1 MTKLLGTFAFLFLVA
16 NSMAQTKPTSISKR
30 KENISKYTDSIN
42 KYTDSIRSLPPLEV
56 KAIRVSEQAPFA
68 KTNISKAQ
76 IALNNVGQDLPFLLE
91 NTPSVV
97 VHADAGIGVGYTGI
111 RIRGT
116 DATRINFTLNGIPY
130 NDPESM
136 GTFFVNI
143 PDFSSSV
150 NSIQIQRGVGTSTNG
165 AGAFGASVNLM
176 TNDYHPT
183 SYLSLQN
190 TVGSFNSFKN
200 NIVFGSGL
208 LNNKF
213 TIDGRLSSIMSDGFI
228 DRANADLKSFYLS
241 TTYWGNQSSLRLN
254 VFTGKE
260 RTYQAWYGVPQEL
273 LATNR
278 TFNPA
283 GTEKADAPYNNQTD
297 NYSQTH
303 YQLFYNK
310 NINSQWK
317 WNTAFYLTTGKGY
330 YEEYK
335 AGVNFSDYFIDIARK
350 MNVPSDLVRRRWLDN
365 SFYGQIAALS
375 YVDSLNDLT
384 IGGGWSIYDGLHYG
398 SLPYLDIRL
407 APADYRYYDNDA
419 VKKEMNTYVKWERK
433 LTKTFRSFIDLQY
446 RNVNHQM
453 NGFTKNTNLS
463 IERKFNFFN
472 PKMGLTYQAKN
483 IFYYTSVAV
492 ANKEPNR
499 DDFETSSTEQPKK
512 EQLIDWETGFEFKKP
527 KYAINANIYYM
538 DYKDQLVLTGKINDV
553 GAYTRTN
560 VPNSYRAGIEL
571 QVKYALNKKYS
582 TSYSITLSQ
591 NKIKEFTEY
600 VDDYDQFTQV
610 AIQHKNTNIAL
621 SPSLTTNRTFN
632 WKPNDKFSF
641 FWTTKYT
648 SKQFLDNTENK
659 NRILDAYF
667 INDINAHWTILNK
680 PKFTMLLQLYFNN
693 ILNVQ
698 YTPNGYTYSYISNG
712 SVTTSNNYY
721 PMAGRN
727 YWISLK
733 IDLK

>member
-1 MTKLLGTFAFLFLVA
+1 MTKLLSILASFLFFIPM
-16 NSMAQTKPTSISKR
+16 MAQEPAKSIVK
-30 KENISKYTDSIN
+30 KDSSN
-42 KYTDSIRSLPPLEV
+42 KYTDSIRSLPPLE
-56 KAIRVSEQAPFA
+56 IRSIRLSEQAPFA

-130 NDPESM
+130 NDAESM

-143 PDFSSSV
+143 PDFGSSV

-176 TNDYHPT
+176 TNEYNPT

-190 TVGSFNSFKN
+190 TAGSFNSFKN
-200 NIVFGSGL
+200 NLVFGSGL
-208 LNNKF
+208 IDNKF
-213 TIDGRLSSIMSDGFI
+213 TIDGRVSSIRSDGFI
-228 DRANADLKSFYLS
+228 DRANSDLKSFFLS
-241 TTYWGNQSSLRLN
+241 TTYWGEKSSLRLN
-254 VFTGKE
+254 VFSGKE
-260 RTYQAWYGVPQEL
+260 KTYQAWYGVPEEL
-273 LATNR
+273 LKTNR
-278 TFNPA
+278 TYNPA
-283 GTEKADAPYNNQTD
+283 GTEKAGEPYDNQTD
-297 NYSQTH
+297 NYTQTH

-335 AGVNFSDYFIDIARK
+335 AGVDFLEYNIDVTGK
-350 MNVPSDLVRRRWLDN
+350 TNVPADLVRRRWLDN
-365 SFYGQIAALS
+365 NFYGQIAALS

-384 IGGGWSIYDGLHYG
+384 IGGGWSVYNGLHFG
-398 SLPYLDIRL
+398 TLPYLDLRF

-419 VKKEMNTYVKWERK
+419 IKREMNSYVKWERK
-433 LTKTFRSFIDLQY
+433 LTKRFKSFIDLQY
-446 RNVNHQM
+446 RFVNHQM
-453 NGFTKNTNLS
+453 NGFTKNTDLE

-472 PKMGLTYQAKN
+472 PKMGLTYQSKN
-483 IFYYTSVAV
+483 IFYYTSIAV

-499 DDFETSSTEQPKK
+499 DDFEASATEQPRR
-512 EQLIDWETGFEFKKP
+512 ERLVDLETGLEFKRS
-527 KYAINANIYYM
+527 KYAINANVYYM
-538 DYKDQLVLTGKINDV
+538 NYKDQLVLTGKINDV

-560 VPNSYRAGIEL
+560 VPKSYRAGLEL
-571 QVKYALNKKYS
+571 QFKYAFNKYFIS
-582 TSYSITLSQ
+582 SYSITYSQ
-591 NKIKEFTEY
+591 NKIEAFTEY
-600 VDDYDQFTQV
+600 IDDYDQFTQV
-610 AIQHKNTNIAL
+610 PIQHKNTNIAL
-621 SPSLTTNRTFN
+621 SPSLITNRTFN
-632 WKPNDKFSF
+632 WKPNDKLSV

-648 SKQFLDNTENK
+648 SEQFLDNTQNK
-659 NRILDAYF
+659 DRKLDAFF
-667 INDINAHWTILNK
+667 INDLNAQWTIMNK
-680 PKFTMLLQLYFNN
+680 TKFTMLLQVYANN
-693 ILNVQ
+693 VLDVQ
-698 YTPNGYTYSYISNG
+698 YAPNGYTFSYIYDRTL
-712 SVTTSNNYY
+712 TTSNNFY

-733 IDLK
+733 MDIK

>member
-1 MTKLLGTFAFLFLVA
+1 
-16 NSMAQTKPTSISKR
+16 MAQQTAKSIVKR
-30 KENISKYTDSIN
+30 DSSN
-42 KYTDSIRSLPPLEV
+42 KYTDSIRSLPPLE
-56 KAIRVSEQAPFA
+56 IRSIRLSEQAPFA

-130 NDPESM
+130 NDAESM

-143 PDFSSSV
+143 PDFGSSV

-176 TNDYHPT
+176 TNEYNPT

-190 TVGSFNSFKN
+190 TTGSFNSFKN
-200 NIVFGSGL
+200 NLVFGSGL
-208 LNNKF
+208 IDNKF
-213 TIDGRLSSIMSDGFI
+213 TIDGRVSSIRSDGFI
-228 DRANADLKSFYLS
+228 DRANSDLKSFFLS
-241 TTYWGNQSSLRLN
+241 TTYWGEKSSLRLN
-254 VFTGKE
+254 VFSGKE
-260 RTYQAWYGVPQEL
+260 KTYQAWYGVPEEFL
-273 LATNR
+273 KTNR
-278 TFNPA
+278 TYNPA
-283 GTEKADAPYNNQTD
+283 GTEKAGEPYDNQTD
-297 NYSQTH
+297 NYTQTH

-335 AGVNFSDYFIDIARK
+335 AGVDFLEYNIDVTGKTNIPA
-350 MNVPSDLVRRRWLDN
+350 DLVRRRWLDN
-365 SFYGQIAALS
+365 NFYGQIAALS

-384 IGGGWSIYDGLHYG
+384 IGGGWSVYNGLHFG
-398 SLPYLDIRL
+398 TLPYLDLRF

-419 VKKEMNTYVKWERK
+419 IKREMNSYVKWERK
-433 LTKTFRSFIDLQY
+433 LTQRFKSFIDLQY
-446 RNVNHQM
+446 RFVNHEM
-453 NGFTKNTNLS
+453 NGFTKNTDLE

-472 PKMGLTYQAKN
+472 PKMGLTYQSKN
-483 IFYYTSVAV
+483 IFYYTSIAV

-499 DDFETSSTEQPKK
+499 DDFEASATDQPRS
-512 EQLIDWETGFEFKKP
+512 EQLVDLETGFEFKRP
-527 KYAINANIYYM
+527 KYAINANVYYM
-538 DYKDQLVLTGKINDV
+538 NYKDQLVLTGKINDV

-560 VPNSYRAGIEL
+560 VPKSYRTGLEL
-571 QVKYALNKKYS
+571 QFKYS
-582 TSYSITLSQ
+582 FNKYFNSSYSITYSQ
-591 NKIKEFTEY
+591 NKIEAFTEY
-600 VDDYDQFTQV
+600 IDDYDQFKQV

-621 SPSLTTNRTFN
+621 SPSLITNRTFN
-632 WKPNDKFSF
+632 WKPNDKLSV

-648 SKQFLDNTENK
+648 SEQFLDNTQNK
-659 NRILDAYF
+659 DRKLDAFF
-667 INDINAHWTILNK
+667 INDLNAQWTVMNK
-680 PKFTMLLQLYFNN
+680 RKFTMLLQVYANN
-693 ILNVQ
+693 VLDVQ
-698 YTPNGYTYSYISNG
+698 YAPNGYTFSYIYDRTL
-712 SVTTSNNYY
+712 TTSNNFY

-733 IDLK
+733 IDIK

>member
-1 MTKLLGTFAFLFLVA
+1 MTKLLGTLVSILFFIP
-16 NSMAQTKPTSISKR
+16 SMAQKQKQIVAK
-30 KENISKYTDSIN
+30 KDSIN
-42 KYTDSIRSLPPLEV
+42 KFTDSIRSLPPLEI
-56 KAIRVSEQAPFA
+56 KAIRLSEQAPFA

-76 IALNNVGQDLPFLLE
+76 IALNNVGQDLPFFLE

-130 NDPESM
+130 NDAESM

-143 PDFSSSV
+143 PDFSSSA

-176 TNDYHPT
+176 TNEYNP
-183 SYLSLQN
+183 SAYLSLQN
-190 TVGSFNSFKN
+190 TAGSFNSFKN

-208 LNNKF
+208 INNKF
-213 TIDGRLSSIMSDGFI
+213 TIDGRVSSIRSDGFI
-228 DRANADLKSFYLS
+228 DRANSDLKSFFLS
-241 TTYWGNQSSLRLN
+241 GTYWGDNSSLRLN
-254 VFTGKE
+254 VFSGKE

-283 GTEKADAPYNNQTD
+283 GTEKADAPYENQTD
-297 NYSQTH
+297 NYTQTH

-310 NINSQWK
+310 QVNNNWK
-317 WNTAFYLTTGKGY
+317 WNTAFFLTTGKGY

-335 AGVNFSDYFIDIARK
+335 AGVDFSDYNIDIK
-350 MNVPSDLVRRRWLDN
+350 GKINVPADLVRRRWLDN
-365 SFYGQIAALS
+365 NFYGQIAALS
-375 YVDSLNDLT
+375 YIDSLNDLT
-384 IGGGWSIYDGLHYG
+384 VGGGWSVYDGLHFG
-398 SLPYLDIRL
+398 TLPYLSQTL
-407 APADYRYYDNDA
+407 APANFRYYDNDA
-419 VKKEMNTYVKWERK
+419 LKKEMNSYVKWERK
-433 LTKTFRSFIDLQY
+433 LTKQFRSFIDLQY
-446 RNVNHQM
+446 RYVTHQM
-453 NGFTKNTNLS
+453 NGFTKNTDLE
-463 IERKFNFFN
+463 IERTFNFFN

-499 DDFETSSTEQPKK
+499 DDFEASATEQPRR
-512 EQLIDWETGFEFKKP
+512 EQLIDWEAGFEFKKP
-527 KYAINANIYYM
+527 KYAINANVYYM

-553 GAYTRTN
+553 GAYTRIN
-560 VPNSYRAGIEL
+560 VPKSYRTGLEL
-571 QVKYALNKKYS
+571 QVKYAFNKKYN
-582 TSYSITLSQ
+582 TSYSITFSQ
-591 NKIKEFTEY
+591 NKIEEFTEY
-600 VDDYDQFTQV
+600 IDDYDQYTQV
-610 AIQHKNTNIAL
+610 AIPHKNTNIAL

-632 WKPNDKFSF
+632 WKPNDKLSF
-641 FWTTKYT
+641 FWTSKYT
-648 SKQFLDNTENK
+648 SKQFLDNTQNK
-659 NRILDAYF
+659 DRILDAFF

-680 PKFTMLLQLYFNN
+680 TKFTMLLQLYANN
-693 ILNVQ
+693 VLDVQ
-698 YTPNGYTYSYISNG
+698 YAPNGYTFSYIYDRTL
-712 SVTTSNNYY
+712 TTSNNFY

>member
-1 MTKLLGTFAFLFLVA
+1 
-16 NSMAQTKPTSISKR
+16 MAQKQKQIVAK
-30 KENISKYTDSIN
+30 KDSIN
-42 KYTDSIRSLPPLEV
+42 KFTDSIRSLPPLEI
-56 KAIRVSEQAPFA
+56 KAIRLSEQAPFA

-76 IALNNVGQDLPFLLE
+76 IALNNVGQDLPFFLE

-130 NDPESM
+130 NDAESM

-143 PDFSSSV
+143 PDFSSSA

-176 TNDYHPT
+176 TNEYNP
-183 SYLSLQN
+183 SAYLSLQN
-190 TVGSFNSFKN
+190 TAGSFNSFKN

-208 LNNKF
+208 INNKF
-213 TIDGRLSSIMSDGFI
+213 TIDGRVSSIRSDGFI
-228 DRANADLKSFYLS
+228 DRANSDLKSFFLS
-241 TTYWGNQSSLRLN
+241 GTYWGDNSSLRLN
-254 VFTGKE
+254 VFSGKE

-283 GTEKADAPYNNQTD
+283 GTEKADAPYENQTD
-297 NYSQTH
+297 NYTQTH

-310 NINSQWK
+310 QVNNNWK
-317 WNTAFYLTTGKGY
+317 WNTAFFLTTGKGY

-335 AGVNFSDYFIDIARK
+335 AGVDFSDYNIDIK
-350 MNVPSDLVRRRWLDN
+350 GKINVPADLVRRRWLDN
-365 SFYGQIAALS
+365 NFYGQIAALS
-375 YVDSLNDLT
+375 YIDSLNDLT
-384 IGGGWSIYDGLHYG
+384 VGGGWSVYDGLHFG
-398 SLPYLDIRL
+398 TLPYLSQTL
-407 APADYRYYDNDA
+407 APANFRYYDNDA
-419 VKKEMNTYVKWERK
+419 LKKEMNSYVKWERK
-433 LTKTFRSFIDLQY
+433 LTKQFRSFIDLQY
-446 RNVNHQM
+446 RYVSHQM
-453 NGFTKNTNLS
+453 NGFTKNTDLE
-463 IERKFNFFN
+463 IERTFNFFN

-499 DDFETSSTEQPKK
+499 DDFEASATEQPRR
-512 EQLIDWETGFEFKKP
+512 EQLIDWEAGFEFKKP
-527 KYAINANIYYM
+527 KYAINANVYYM

-553 GAYTRTN
+553 GAYTRIN
-560 VPNSYRAGIEL
+560 VPKSYRTGLEL
-571 QVKYALNKKYS
+571 QVKYAFNKKYN
-582 TSYSITLSQ
+582 TSYSITFSQ
-591 NKIKEFTEY
+591 NKIEEFTEY
-600 VDDYDQFTQV
+600 IDDYDQYTQV
-610 AIQHKNTNIAL
+610 AIPHKNTNIAL

-632 WKPNDKFSF
+632 WKPNDKLSF
-641 FWTTKYT
+641 FWTSKYT
-648 SKQFLDNTENK
+648 SKQFLDNTQNK
-659 NRILDAYF
+659 DRILDAFF

-680 PKFTMLLQLYFNN
+680 TKFTMLLQLYANN
-693 ILNVQ
+693 VLDVQ
-698 YTPNGYTYSYISNG
+698 YAPNGYTFSYIYDRTL
-712 SVTTSNNYY
+712 TTSNNFY

>member
-1 MTKLLGTFAFLFLVA
+1 MNRLLGTLISILFFFPL
-16 NSMAQTKPTSISKR
+16 MAQQTAKSIVKR
-30 KENISKYTDSIN
+30 DSSN
-42 KYTDSIRSLPPLEV
+42 KYTDSIRSLPPLE
-56 KAIRVSEQAPFA
+56 IRSIRLSEQAPFA

-130 NDPESM
+130 NDAESM

-143 PDFSSSV
+143 PDFGSSV

-176 TNDYHPT
+176 TNEYNPNA
-183 SYLSLQN
+183 YLSLQN
-190 TVGSFNSFKN
+190 TAGSFNSFKN
-200 NIVFGSGL
+200 NLVFGSGL
-208 LNNKF
+208 INNKF
-213 TIDGRLSSIMSDGFI
+213 TIDGRVSSIRSDGFI
-228 DRANADLKSFYLS
+228 DRANSDLKSFFLS
-241 TTYWGNQSSLRLN
+241 TTYWGEKSSLRLN
-254 VFTGKE
+254 VFSGKE
-260 RTYQAWYGVPQEL
+260 KTYQAWYGVPEEL
-273 LATNR
+273 LKTNR
-278 TFNPA
+278 TYNPA
-283 GTEKADAPYNNQTD
+283 GTEKAGEPYDNQTD
-297 NYSQTH
+297 NYTQTH

-335 AGVNFSDYFIDIARK
+335 AGVDFLEYNIDVTGK
-350 MNVPSDLVRRRWLDN
+350 TNVPADLVRRRWLDN
-365 SFYGQIAALS
+365 NFYGQIAALS

-384 IGGGWSIYDGLHYG
+384 IGGGWSVYNGLHFG
-398 SLPYLDIRL
+398 TLPYLDLRF

-419 VKKEMNTYVKWERK
+419 IKREMNSYVKWERK
-433 LTKTFRSFIDLQY
+433 LTKRFKSFIDLQY
-446 RNVNHQM
+446 RFVNHEM
-453 NGFTKNTNLS
+453 NGFTKNTDLE

-472 PKMGLTYQAKN
+472 PKMGLTYQSKK
-483 IFYYTSVAV
+483 IFYYTSIAV

-499 DDFETSSTEQPKK
+499 DDFEASATEQPRS
-512 EQLIDWETGFEFKKP
+512 EQLVDLETGFEFKRP
-527 KYAINANIYYM
+527 KYAINANVYYM
-538 DYKDQLVLTGKINDV
+538 NYKDQLVLTGKINDV

-560 VPNSYRAGIEL
+560 VPKSYRAGLEL
-571 QVKYALNKKYS
+571 QFKYS
-582 TSYSITLSQ
+582 FNKYFNSSYSITYSQ
-591 NKIKEFTEY
+591 NKIEAFTEY
-600 VDDYDQFTQV
+600 IDDYDQFKQV

-621 SPSLTTNRTFN
+621 SPSLITNRTFN
-632 WKPNDKFSF
+632 WKPNDKLSV

-648 SKQFLDNTENK
+648 SEQFLDNTQNK
-659 NRILDAYF
+659 DRKLDAFF
-667 INDINAHWTILNK
+667 INDLNAQWTVMNK
-680 PKFTMLLQLYFNN
+680 RKFTMLLQVYANN
-693 ILNVQ
+693 VLDVQ
-698 YTPNGYTYSYISNG
+698 YAPNGYTFSYIYDRTL
-712 SVTTSNNYY
+712 TTSNNFY

-733 IDLK
+733 IDIK

>member
-1 MTKLLGTFAFLFLVA
+1 MASFLLITPL
-16 NSMAQTKPTSISKR
+16 MAQQTKQVVVK
-30 KENISKYTDSIN
+30 KDSN
-42 KYTDSIRSLPPLEV
+42 TKYTDSIRSLPPLEI

-143 PDFSSSV
+143 PDFGSSV

-176 TNDYHPT
+176 TNEYNPA

-190 TVGSFNSFKN
+190 TAGSFNSFKN
-200 NIVFGSGL
+200 NLVFGSGL
-208 LNNKF
+208 IQNKF
-213 TIDGRLSSIMSDGFI
+213 TIDGRISSITSDGFI
-228 DRANADLKSFYLS
+228 DRANSNLKSFFLS
-241 TTYWGNQSSLRLN
+241 GTYWGDNASLRLN
-254 VFTGKE
+254 VFSGKE
-260 RTYQAWYGVPQEL
+260 KTYQAWYGVPQEL

-278 TFNPA
+278 TYNPA
-283 GTEKADAPYNNQTD
+283 GTEKAGAPYDNQTD
-297 NYSQTH
+297 NYTQTH

-310 NINSQWK
+310 NMKGNWK
-317 WNTAFYLTTGKGY
+317 WNTAFYLTKGKGY

-335 AGVNFSDYFIDIARK
+335 AGIDFSDYNIDITGK
-350 MNVPSDLVRRRWLDN
+350 MNIPADLVRRRWLDN
-365 SFYGQIAALS
+365 EFYGQIAALS

-384 IGGGWSIYDGLHYG
+384 IGGGWSVYDGLHFG
-398 SLPYLDIRL
+398 TLPYLNKMF
-407 APADYRYYDNDA
+407 APDNYRYYDNDA
-419 VKKEMNTYVKWERK
+419 LKKEMNTYVKWERRLSK
-433 LTKTFRSFIDLQY
+433 KVKSFIDLQY
-446 RNVNHQM
+446 RNVQHQM
-453 NGFTKNTNLS
+453 NGFTKNTDLV
-463 IERKFNFFN
+463 IERKFDFFN
-472 PKMGLTYQAKN
+472 PKMGLTYQAKK

-499 DDFETSSTEQPKK
+499 DDFEASAIEQPRR

-527 KYAINANIYYM
+527 KYAINANVYYM

-560 VPNSYRAGIEL
+560 VPKSYRAGIEL
-571 QVKYALNKKYS
+571 QFKYALNKKIS
-582 TSYSITLSQ
+582 SSYNITLSQ

-600 VDDYDQFTQV
+600 IDDYDSYTQLTV
-610 AIQHKNTNIAL
+610 QHKNTNIAL
-621 SPSLTTNRTFN
+621 SPSLSYNRTLN
-632 WKPNDKFSF
+632 WKPNDKLSF

-648 SKQFLDNTENK
+648 SKQFLDNTQNK
-659 NRILDAYF
+659 DRILDAYF

-680 PKFTMLLQLYFNN
+680 PKFTMLLQVYANN
-693 ILNVQ
+693 VLDVQ
-698 YTPNGYTYSYISNG
+698 YAPNGYTYSYIYDKSL
-712 SVTTSNNYY
+712 TTSNNFY

>member
-1 MTKLLGTFAFLFLVA
+1 MTKLLGTFALLFFVA
-16 NSMAQTKPTSISKR
+16 VSMAQSKQLSTPKR
-30 KENISKYTDSIN
+30 KDSTKLYTDSV
-42 KYTDSIRSLPPLEV
+42 RSLPPLEV

-176 TNDYHPT
+176 TNDYHPS

-190 TVGSFNSFKN
+190 TAGSFNSFKN
-200 NIVFGSGL
+200 NVVFGSGL

-228 DRANADLKSFYLS
+228 DRANSDLKSFYLS

-273 LATNR
+273 INTNR

-283 GTEKADAPYNNQTD
+283 GTEKADAPYENQTD
-297 NYSQTH
+297 NYRQTH

-317 WNTAFYLTTGKGY
+317 WNTALYLTTGKGY

-335 AGVNFSDYFIDIARK
+335 AGVNFSDYFIDVSRK

-365 SFYGQIAALS
+365 NFYGQIAALS

-384 IGGGWSIYDGLHYG
+384 MGGGWSIYDGLHFG
-398 SLPYLDIRL
+398 TLPYLDTRL

-419 VKKEMNTYVKWERK
+419 LKKEMNTYVKWERR
-433 LTKTFRSFIDLQY
+433 LTKTFKSFIDLQY

-453 NGFTKNTNLS
+453 NGFTKNTNLV

-499 DDFETSSTEQPKK
+499 DDFEASATEQPKK

-527 KYAINANIYYM
+527 NYAINANVYYM
-538 DYKDQLVLTGKINDV
+538 NYKDQLVLTGKINDV

-560 VPNSYRAGIEL
+560 VPKSYRAGIEL
-571 QVKYALNKKYS
+571 QVKYALNKKYN
-582 TSYSITLSQ
+582 TSYNITLSQ

-659 NRILDAYF
+659 TRILDSYF

-680 PKFTMLLQLYFNN
+680 PKFNMLLQLYANN

-698 YTPNGYTYSYISNG
+698 YAPNGYTYSYIYDG

-727 YWISLK
+727 YWVSIK

>member
-1 MTKLLGTFAFLFLVA
+1 MSKLLGLLLSFLFFA
-16 NSMAQTKPTSISKR
+16 PSMAQTSKQLIP
-30 KENISKYTDSIN
+30 KKDSNN
-42 KYTDSIRSLPPLEV
+42 KFTDSIRNLPPLEV
-56 KAIRVSEQAPFA
+56 RAIRVSEQAPFA

-97 VHADAGIGVGYTGI
+97 VHADAGIGIGYTGI

-143 PDFSSSV
+143 PDFGSSV

-176 TNDYHPT
+176 TNDYNPS

-190 TVGSFNSFKN
+190 AAGSFNSIKN
-200 NIVFGSGL
+200 NLVFGSGL
-208 LNNKF
+208 IQNKF
-213 TIDGRLSSIMSDGFI
+213 TIDGRISSITSDGFI
-228 DRANADLKSFYLS
+228 DRANSNLKSFYLS
-241 TTYWGNQSSLRLN
+241 STYWGDQSSLRLN
-254 VFTGKE
+254 VFSGKE
-260 RTYQAWYGVPQEL
+260 KTYQAWYGVPEEL

-278 TFNPA
+278 TYNPA
-283 GTEKADAPYNNQTD
+283 GTEKADAPYDNQTD

-310 NINSQWK
+310 QFKSHWK
-317 WNTAFYLTTGKGY
+317 WNTALYLTTGKGY

-335 AGVNFSDYFIDIARK
+335 AGVDFLEYNIDVTGK
-350 MNVPSDLVRRRWLDN
+350 TNVPADLVRRRWLDN
-365 SFYGQIAALS
+365 QFYGQIAALS
-375 YVDSLNDLT
+375 YIDSLNDLT
-384 IGGGWSIYDGLHYG
+384 MGGGWSVYNGLHFG
-398 SLPYLDIRL
+398 TLPYLDKTL
-407 APADYRYYDNDA
+407 APANYRYYDNDA
-419 VKKEMNTYVKWERK
+419 LKKEMNTYIKWERK
-433 LTKTFRSFIDLQY
+433 LTKKFRSFIDLQY
-446 RNVNHQM
+446 RYVNHQM
-453 NGFTKNTNLS
+453 NGFTKNTDLV

-483 IFYYTSVAV
+483 IFYYTSIAV

-499 DDFETSSTEQPKK
+499 DDFEASAIEQPKK

-527 KYAINANIYYM
+527 KYAIYVNAYYM

-560 VPNSYRAGIEL
+560 VPKSYRAGLEL
-571 QVKYALNKKYS
+571 QVKYALNKKYN
-582 TSYSITLSQ
+582 TSYSITFSQ
-591 NKIKEFTEY
+591 NKIQSFTEY
-600 VDDYDQFTQV
+600 IDDYDVFTQV

-632 WKPNDKFSF
+632 WKPNDKLSF
-641 FWTTKYT
+641 FWITKYT
-648 SKQFLDNTENK
+648 SRQFIDNTQNK
-659 NRILDAYF
+659 SRQLDAYF
-667 INDINAHWTILNK
+667 INDINAHWTILHK
-680 PKFTMLLQLYFNN
+680 TKFSMLLQLYVNN
-693 ILNVQ
+693 ILDVQ
-698 YTPNGYTYSYISNG
+698 YAPNGYTYSYIYDRN
-712 SVTTSNNYY
+712 VITSNNYY

-727 YWISLK
+727 YWVSLK

>member
-1 MTKLLGTFAFLFLVA
+1 MTKLLGTLVSFLCISSL
-16 NSMAQTKPTSISKR
+16 MAQQPAKTIVKK
-30 KENISKYTDSIN
+30 DSSN
-42 KYTDSIRSLPPLEV
+42 KYTDSIRSLPPLE
-56 KAIRVSEQAPFA
+56 IRSIRLSEQAPFA

-143 PDFSSSV
+143 PDFGSSV

-176 TNDYHPT
+176 TNEYNPS

-190 TVGSFNSFKN
+190 TAGSFNSFKN
-200 NIVFGSGL
+200 NLVFGSGL
-208 LNNKF
+208 INNKF
-213 TIDGRLSSIMSDGFI
+213 TIDGRVSSIRSDGFI
-228 DRANADLKSFYLS
+228 DRANSDLKSFFLS
-241 TTYWGNQSSLRLN
+241 TTYWGEQSSLRLN
-254 VFTGKE
+254 VFSGKE

-283 GTEKADAPYNNQTD
+283 GTEKADEPYENQTD
-297 NYSQTH
+297 NYTQTH

-310 NINSQWK
+310 NINSHWK

-335 AGVNFSDYFIDIARK
+335 AGVDFADYNIDIK
-350 MNVPSDLVRRRWLDN
+350 GKINVPADLVRRRWLDN
-365 SFYGQIAALS
+365 NFYGQIAALS
-375 YVDSLNDLT
+375 YVDSINDLT
-384 IGGGWSIYDGLHYG
+384 IGGGWSVYNGLHFG
-398 SLPYLDIRL
+398 TLPYIDIKF
-407 APADYRYYDNDA
+407 APANYRYYDNDA
-419 VKKEMNTYVKWERK
+419 IKKEMNTYIKWERK
-433 LTKTFRSFIDLQY
+433 LSKKIKSFIDLQY

-453 NGFTKNTNLS
+453 NGFTKNTDLE

-472 PKMGLTYQAKN
+472 PKMGLTYQARN

-499 DDFETSSTEQPKK
+499 DDFEASAIEQPRS
-512 EQLIDWETGFEFKKP
+512 EQLVDWETGFELKRK
-527 KYAINANIYYM
+527 KYAINANVYYM
-538 DYKDQLVLTGKINDV
+538 NYKDQLVLTGKINDV

-560 VPNSYRAGIEL
+560 VPKSYRTGLEL
-571 QVKYALNKKYS
+571 QFKYALNKYFNS
-582 TSYSITLSQ
+582 SYSITYSQ
-591 NKIKEFTEY
+591 NKIEAFTEY
-600 VDDYDQFTQV
+600 IDDYDQSTQI

-632 WKPNDKFSF
+632 WKPNDKLSF

-648 SKQFLDNTENK
+648 SKQFLDNTQNK
-659 NRILDAYF
+659 DRQLDAFF

-680 PKFTMLLQLYFNN
+680 TKFTMLLQVYANN
-693 ILNVQ
+693 VLDVK
-698 YTPNGYTYSYISNG
+698 YAPNGYTYSYIYDRTL
-712 SVTTSNNYY
+712 TTSNNYY

-727 YWISLK
+727 YWVSLK

>member
-1 MTKLLGTFAFLFLVA
+1 MNRLLGTLISILFFFPL
-16 NSMAQTKPTSISKR
+16 MAQQTAKSIVKR
-30 KENISKYTDSIN
+30 DSSN
-42 KYTDSIRSLPPLEV
+42 KYTDSIRSLPPLE
-56 KAIRVSEQAPFA
+56 IRSIRLSEQAPFA

-130 NDPESM
+130 NDAESM

-143 PDFSSSV
+143 PDFGSSV

-176 TNDYHPT
+176 TNEYNPT

-190 TVGSFNSFKN
+190 TAGSFNSFKN
-200 NIVFGSGL
+200 NLVFGSGL
-208 LNNKF
+208 IDNKF
-213 TIDGRLSSIMSDGFI
+213 TIDGRVSSIRSDGFI
-228 DRANADLKSFYLS
+228 DRANSDLKSFFLS
-241 TTYWGNQSSLRLN
+241 TTYWGEKSSLRLN
-254 VFTGKE
+254 VFSGKE
-260 RTYQAWYGVPQEL
+260 KTYQAWYGVPEEFL
-273 LATNR
+273 KTNR
-278 TFNPA
+278 TYNPA
-283 GTEKADAPYNNQTD
+283 GTEKAGEPYDNQTD
-297 NYSQTH
+297 NYTQTH

-335 AGVNFSDYFIDIARK
+335 AGVDFLEYNIDVTGK
-350 MNVPSDLVRRRWLDN
+350 TNVPADLVRRRWLDN
-365 SFYGQIAALS
+365 NFYGQIAALS

-384 IGGGWSIYDGLHYG
+384 IGGGWSVYNGLHFG
-398 SLPYLDIRL
+398 TLPYLDLRF

-419 VKKEMNTYVKWERK
+419 IKREMNSYVKWERK
-433 LTKTFRSFIDLQY
+433 LTKRFKSFIDLQY
-446 RNVNHQM
+446 RFVNHEM
-453 NGFTKNTNLS
+453 NGFTKNTDLE

-472 PKMGLTYQAKN
+472 PKMGLTYQSKN
-483 IFYYTSVAV
+483 IFYYTSIAV

-499 DDFETSSTEQPKK
+499 DDFEASATEQPRS
-512 EQLIDWETGFEFKKP
+512 EQLVDLETGLEFKRP
-527 KYAINANIYYM
+527 KYAINANVYYM
-538 DYKDQLVLTGKINDV
+538 NYKDQLVLTGKINDV

-560 VPNSYRAGIEL
+560 VPKSYRAGLEL
-571 QVKYALNKKYS
+571 QFKYS
-582 TSYSITLSQ
+582 FNKYFNSSYSITYSQ
-591 NKIKEFTEY
+591 NKIEAFTEY
-600 VDDYDQFTQV
+600 IDDYDQFKQV

-621 SPSLTTNRTFN
+621 SPSLITNRTFN
-632 WKPNDKFSF
+632 WKPNDKLSV

-648 SKQFLDNTENK
+648 SEQFLDNTQNK
-659 NRILDAYF
+659 DRKLDAFF
-667 INDINAHWTILNK
+667 INDLNAQWTVMNK
-680 PKFTMLLQLYFNN
+680 RKFTMLLQVYANN
-693 ILNVQ
+693 VLDVQ
-698 YTPNGYTYSYISNG
+698 YAPNGYTFSYFYDRTL
-712 SVTTSNNYY
+712 TTSNNFY

-733 IDLK
+733 IDIK

>member
-1 MTKLLGTFAFLFLVA
+1 MNKLLGTLVSVLFFIP
-16 NSMAQTKPTSISKR
+16 SMAQKQKQIVAK
-30 KENISKYTDSIN
+30 KDSIN
-42 KYTDSIRSLPPLEV
+42 KFTDSIRSLPPLEI
-56 KAIRVSEQAPFA
+56 KAIRLSEQAPFA

-130 NDPESM
+130 NDAESM

-143 PDFSSSV
+143 PDFSSSA

-176 TNDYHPT
+176 TNEYNP
-183 SYLSLQN
+183 SAYLSLQN
-190 TVGSFNSFKN
+190 TAGSFNSFKN

-208 LNNKF
+208 INNKF
-213 TIDGRLSSIMSDGFI
+213 TIDGRVSSIRSDGFI
-228 DRANADLKSFYLS
+228 DRASSDLKSFFLS
-241 TTYWGNQSSLRLN
+241 GTYWGDNSSLRLN
-254 VFTGKE
+254 IFSGKE

-283 GTEKADAPYNNQTD
+283 GTEKADAPYENQTD
-297 NYSQTH
+297 NYTQTH

-310 NINSQWK
+310 QVNSNWK
-317 WNTAFYLTTGKGY
+317 WNTAFFLTTGKGY

-335 AGVNFSDYFIDIARK
+335 AGVDFSDYNIDIK
-350 MNVPSDLVRRRWLDN
+350 GKINVPADLVRRRWLDN
-365 SFYGQIAALS
+365 NFYGQIAAVS
-375 YVDSLNDLT
+375 YLDSLNDLT
-384 IGGGWSIYDGLHYG
+384 VGGGWSVYDGLHFG
-398 SLPYLDIRL
+398 TLPYLSQTF
-407 APADYRYYDNDA
+407 APAHFRYYDNDA
-419 VKKEMNTYVKWERK
+419 LKKEMNSYVKWERK
-433 LTKTFRSFIDLQY
+433 LTKQFKSFIDLQY
-446 RNVNHQM
+446 RYVSHQM
-453 NGFTKNTNLS
+453 NGFTKNTDLE
-463 IERKFNFFN
+463 IGRTFNFFN
-472 PKMGLTYQAKN
+472 PKMGLTYQTKN

-499 DDFETSSTEQPKK
+499 DDFEASATEQPRR
-512 EQLIDWETGFEFKKP
+512 EQLIDWEAGFEFKKP

-553 GAYTRTN
+553 GAYTRVN
-560 VPNSYRAGIEL
+560 VPKSYRTGLEL
-571 QVKYALNKKYS
+571 QVKYAFNKYFNS
-582 TSYSITLSQ
+582 SYNITLSQ
-591 NKIKEFTEY
+591 NKIEEFTEY
-600 VDDYDQFTQV
+600 IDDYDQFTQV
-610 AIQHKNTNIAL
+610 AIPHKNTNIAL

-632 WKPNDKFSF
+632 WKPNDKLSF
-641 FWTTKYT
+641 FWTSKYT
-648 SKQFLDNTENK
+648 SKQFLDNTQNK
-659 NRILDAYF
+659 DRILDAFF

-680 PKFTMLLQLYFNN
+680 TKFTMLLQLYANN
-693 ILNVQ
+693 ILDVQ
-698 YTPNGYTYSYISNG
+698 YAPNGYTFSYIYDRTL
-712 SVTTSNNYY
+712 TTSNNFY

>member
-1 MTKLLGTFAFLFLVA
+1 MTKLLGTLVSILLIVPLFAQ
-16 NSMAQTKPTSISKR
+16 QTKQVVVK
-30 KENISKYTDSIN
+30 KDSTN
-42 KYTDSIRSLPPLEV
+42 KYTDSIRSLPPLEI

-76 IALNNVGQDLPFLLE
+76 IALYNVGQDLPFLLE

-143 PDFSSSV
+143 PDFGSSV

-176 TNDYHPT
+176 TNEYNPS

-190 TVGSFNSFKN
+190 TAGSFNSFKN
-200 NIVFGSGL
+200 NLLFGSGL
-208 LNNKF
+208 MNNKF
-213 TIDGRLSSIMSDGFI
+213 TIDGRVSSIRSDGYI
-228 DRANADLKSFYLS
+228 DRANSDLKSFFLS
-241 TTYWGNQSSLRLN
+241 STYWGEKSSLRLN
-254 VFTGKE
+254 VFSGKE
-260 RTYQAWYGVPQEL
+260 KTYQAWYGVPEEL

-278 TFNPA
+278 TYNPA
-283 GTEKADAPYNNQTD
+283 GTEKADAPYENQTD
-297 NYSQTH
+297 NYTQTH

-310 NINSQWK
+310 QVSSNWK
-317 WNTAFYLTTGKGY
+317 WNTALYLTTGKGY

-335 AGVNFSDYFIDIARK
+335 AGVNFADYNIDIK
-350 MNVPSDLVRRRWLDN
+350 GKINVPADLVRRRWLDN
-365 SFYGQIAALS
+365 HFYGQIAALS
-375 YVDSLNDLT
+375 YIDSLNDLT
-384 IGGGWSIYDGLHYG
+384 IGGGWSVYNGMHFG
-398 SLPYLDIRL
+398 TLPYLDLRFV
-407 APADYRYYDNDA
+407 PTNYRYYDNDA
-419 VKKEMNTYVKWERK
+419 IKKEMNTYVKWERT
-433 LTKTFRSFIDLQY
+433 LTKKFKSFIDLQY
-446 RNVNHQM
+446 RFVNHQM
-453 NGFTKNTNLS
+453 NGFTKNTALE

-472 PKMGLTYQAKN
+472 PKMGLTYKAKN
-483 IFYYTSVAV
+483 IFYYTSLAV

-499 DDFETSSTEQPKK
+499 DDFEASITEQPRR

-553 GAYTRTN
+553 GAYTRIN
-560 VPNSYRAGIEL
+560 VPKSYRAGLEL
-571 QVKYALNKKYS
+571 QFKYALNKKYN
-582 TSYSITLSQ
+582 TSYSITFSQ
-591 NKIKEFTEY
+591 NKIEEFTEY
-600 VDDYDQFTQV
+600 IDDYDTYTQV
-610 AIQHKNTNIAL
+610 EIQHKNNSIAL
-621 SPSLTTNRTFN
+621 SPSLATNRTFN
-632 WKPNDKFSF
+632 WRPNDKLSF

-648 SKQFLDNTENK
+648 SKQFLDNTQNK
-659 NRILDAYF
+659 DRILDAYF

-680 PKFTMLLQLYFNN
+680 TKFTMLLQFYANN
-693 ILNVQ
+693 LLDVK
-698 YTPNGYTYSYISNG
+698 YAPNGYTYSYIYDRTL
-712 SVTTSNNYY
+712 TTSNNYY
-721 PMAGRN
+721 LMAGRN
-727 YWISLK
+727 YWVSLK

>member
-1 MTKLLGTFAFLFLVA
+1 MTKLLGTFGFLFFVA
-16 NSMAQTKPTSISKR
+16 GSMAQSKQLSTPKR
-30 KENISKYTDSIN
+30 KDSTKLYTDSV
-42 KYTDSIRSLPPLEV
+42 RSLPPLEV

-176 TNDYHPT
+176 TNDYHPR

-190 TVGSFNSFKN
+190 TAGSFNSFKN

-273 LATNR
+273 INTNR

-283 GTEKADAPYNNQTD
+283 GTEKADAPYENQTD
-297 NYSQTH
+297 NYRQTH

-335 AGVNFSDYFIDIARK
+335 AGVDFSDYFIDISRK
-350 MNVPSDLVRRRWLDN
+350 MNIPTDLVRRRWLDN
-365 SFYGQIAALS
+365 NFYGQIAAIS

-384 IGGGWSIYDGLHYG
+384 MGGGWSIYDGLHFG
-398 SLPYLDIRL
+398 TLPYLDIRL

-419 VKKEMNTYVKWERK
+419 LKKEMNTYVKWERR
-433 LTKTFRSFIDLQY
+433 LTKTFKSFIDLQY

-453 NGFTKNTNLS
+453 NGFTKNTNLV

-499 DDFETSSTEQPKK
+499 DDFEASAIEQPKK
-512 EQLIDWETGFEFKKP
+512 EQLVDWETGFEFKKP
-527 KYAINANIYYM
+527 NYAINANVYYM
-538 DYKDQLVLTGKINDV
+538 NYKDQLVLTGKINDV

-560 VPNSYRAGIEL
+560 VPKSYRAGIEL
-571 QVKYALNKKYS
+571 QVKYALNKKYN
-582 TSYSITLSQ
+582 TSYNITLSQ

-659 NRILDAYF
+659 TRILDSYF

-680 PKFTMLLQLYFNN
+680 AKFNMLLQFYANN
-693 ILNVQ
+693 LLDVQ
-698 YTPNGYTYSYISNG
+698 YAPNGYTYSYIADR

-727 YWISLK
+727 YWVSIK

>member
-1 MTKLLGTFAFLFLVA
+1 MNKLLGTLVSILFFVA
-16 NSMAQTKPTSISKR
+16 LNAQKSTQVVAKK
-30 KENISKYTDSIN
+30 DSTN
-42 KYTDSIRSLPPLEV
+42 KFTDSIRSLPPLEI
-56 KAIRVSEQAPFA
+56 KAIRLSEQAPFA

-130 NDPESM
+130 NDAESM

-143 PDFSSSV
+143 PDFGSSV

-176 TNDYHPT
+176 TNEYNPNA
-183 SYLSLQN
+183 YLSLQN
-190 TVGSFNSFKN
+190 TAGSFNSFKN
-200 NIVFGSGL
+200 NLVFGSGL
-208 LNNKF
+208 INNKF
-213 TIDGRLSSIMSDGFI
+213 TFDGRVSSIRSDGFI
-228 DRANADLKSFYLS
+228 DRANSDLKSFFLS
-241 TTYWGNQSSLRLN
+241 STYWGEKSSLRLN
-254 VFTGKE
+254 VFSGKE

-283 GTEKADAPYNNQTD
+283 GTEKADAPYENQTD
-297 NYSQTH
+297 NYTQTH
-303 YQLFYNK
+303 YQLFYNEQ
-310 NINSQWK
+310 INTNWK
-317 WNTAFYLTTGKGY
+317 WNTAFFLTTGKGY

-335 AGVNFSDYFIDIARK
+335 AGVDFADYNIDIK
-350 MNVPSDLVRRRWLDN
+350 GEINVPADLVRRRWLDN
-365 SFYGQIAALS
+365 NFYGQITALS

-384 IGGGWSIYDGLHYG
+384 IGGGWTVYDGLHFG
-398 SLPYLDIRL
+398 TLPYLSQTF
-407 APADYRYYDNDA
+407 APANFRYYDNDA
-419 VKKEMNTYVKWERK
+419 IKKERNSYVKWERK
-433 LTKTFRSFIDLQY
+433 LSKQFKSFLDLQY
-446 RNVNHQM
+446 RYVSHQM
-453 NGFTKNTNLS
+453 NGFTRNTDLE

-499 DDFETSSTEQPKK
+499 DDFEASATEQPRR
-512 EQLIDWETGFEFKKP
+512 EQLVDWETGFELNKP
-527 KYAINANIYYM
+527 KYAINANVYYM
-538 DYKDQLVLTGKINDV
+538 NYKDQLVLTGKINDV

-560 VPNSYRAGIEL
+560 VPKSYRAGIEL

-582 TSYSITLSQ
+582 TSYSITFSQ
-591 NKIKEFTEY
+591 NKIEEFTEY
-600 VDDYDQFTQV
+600 IDDYDQFTQV

-621 SPSLTTNRTFN
+621 SPSLITNRTFN
-632 WKPNDKFSF
+632 WKPNDKLSF

-648 SKQFLDNTENK
+648 SKQFLDNTQNK
-659 NRILDAYF
+659 DRQLDAFF
-667 INDINAHWTILNK
+667 INDLNAHWTILNK
-680 PKFTMLLQLYFNN
+680 TKFTMLLQLYANN
-693 ILNVQ
+693 VLDVK
-698 YTPNGYTYSYISNG
+698 YAPNGYTFSYIYDRTL
-712 SVTTSNNYY
+712 TTSNNFY

>member
-1 MTKLLGTFAFLFLVA
+1 MTKLLGTIVSFLFLIP
-16 NSMAQTKPTSISKR
+16 SMAQKPKQLFTKK
-30 KENISKYTDSIN
+30 DSTN
-42 KYTDSIRSLPPLEV
+42 KFTDSIRSLPPLEI
-56 KAIRVSEQAPFA
+56 KAIRLSEQAPFA
-68 KTNISKAQ
+68 ISNISKAQ

-143 PDFSSSV
+143 PDFGSSV

-176 TNDYHPT
+176 TNEYNPT

-190 TVGSFNSFKN
+190 TAGSFNSFKN
-200 NIVFGSGL
+200 NLVFGSGL
-208 LNNKF
+208 MNNKF
-213 TIDGRLSSIMSDGFI
+213 TIDGRVSSITSDGFI
-228 DRANADLKSFYLS
+228 DRANSDLKSFFLS
-241 TTYWGNQSSLRLN
+241 TTYWGEKSSLRLN
-254 VFTGKE
+254 VFSGKE
-260 RTYQAWYGVPQEL
+260 RTYQAWYGVPEEL
-273 LATNR
+273 LNTNR
-278 TFNPA
+278 TYNPA
-283 GTEKADAPYNNQTD
+283 GTEKADAPYENQTD

-303 YQLFYNK
+303 YQLFYNE

-335 AGVNFSDYFIDIARK
+335 AGVDFADYNIDIK
-350 MNVPSDLVRRRWLDN
+350 GKINVPADLVRRRWLDN
-365 SFYGQIAALS
+365 NFYGQITAVS

-384 IGGGWSIYDGLHYG
+384 IGGGWSVYDGLHFG
-398 SLPYLDIRL
+398 TLPYLSQTF
-407 APADYRYYDNDA
+407 APANFRYYDNDA
-419 VKKEMNTYVKWERK
+419 IKKERNSYVKWERK
-433 LTKTFRSFIDLQY
+433 LTKQFRSFIDLQY
-446 RNVNHQM
+446 RYVSHQM
-453 NGFTKNTNLS
+453 NGFTKNTDLE

-499 DDFETSSTEQPKK
+499 DDFEASATEQPRR
-512 EQLIDWETGFEFKKP
+512 EQLVDWETGFELKKP
-527 KYAINANIYYM
+527 KYAINANVYYM
-538 DYKDQLVLTGKINDV
+538 NYKDQLVLTGKINDV

-560 VPNSYRAGIEL
+560 VPKSYRAGLEL
-571 QVKYALNKKYS
+571 QVKYAFNKKYN
-582 TSYSITLSQ
+582 TSYSITFSQ
-591 NKIKEFTEY
+591 NKIEEFTEY
-600 VDDYDQFTQV
+600 IDDYDQFTQV

-621 SPSLTTNRTFN
+621 SPSLITNRTFN
-632 WKPNDKFSF
+632 WKPNDKLSF

-648 SKQFLDNTENK
+648 SKQFLDNTQNK
-659 NRILDAYF
+659 DRQLNAFF
-667 INDINAHWTILNK
+667 INDLNAHWTILNK
-680 PKFTMLLQLYFNN
+680 TKFTMLLQLYANN
-693 ILNVQ
+693 VLDAK
-698 YTPNGYTYSYISNG
+698 YAPNGYTFSYIYDRTL
-712 SVTTSNNYY
+712 TTSNNFY

-733 IDLK
+733 IDIK

>member
-1 MTKLLGTFAFLFLVA
+1 MTKLLGTLVSILFFIP
-16 NSMAQTKPTSISKR
+16 SMAQKQKQIVAK
-30 KENISKYTDSIN
+30 KDSIN
-42 KYTDSIRSLPPLEV
+42 KFTDSIRSLPPLEI
-56 KAIRVSEQAPFA
+56 KAIRLSEQAPFA

-130 NDPESM
+130 NDAESM

-143 PDFSSSV
+143 PDFSSSA

-176 TNDYHPT
+176 TNEYNP
-183 SYLSLQN
+183 SAYLSLQN
-190 TVGSFNSFKN
+190 TAGSFNSFKN

-208 LNNKF
+208 INNKF
-213 TIDGRLSSIMSDGFI
+213 TIDGRVSSIRSDGFI
-228 DRANADLKSFYLS
+228 DRANSDLKSFFLS
-241 TTYWGNQSSLRLN
+241 GTYWGDNSSLRLN
-254 VFTGKE
+254 VFSGKE

-283 GTEKADAPYNNQTD
+283 GTEKADAPYENQTD
-297 NYSQTH
+297 NYTQTH

-310 NINSQWK
+310 QVNNNWK
-317 WNTAFYLTTGKGY
+317 WNTAFFLTTGKGY

-335 AGVNFSDYFIDIARK
+335 AGVDFSDYNIDIK
-350 MNVPSDLVRRRWLDN
+350 GKINVPADLVRRRWLDN
-365 SFYGQIAALS
+365 NFYGQIAALS
-375 YVDSLNDLT
+375 YIDSLNDLT
-384 IGGGWSIYDGLHYG
+384 VGGGWSVYDGLHFG
-398 SLPYLDIRL
+398 TLPYLSQTL
-407 APADYRYYDNDA
+407 APVNFRYYDNDA
-419 VKKEMNTYVKWERK
+419 LKKEMNSYVKWERK
-433 LTKTFRSFIDLQY
+433 LTKQFRSFIDLQY
-446 RNVNHQM
+446 RFVNHQM
-453 NGFTKNTNLS
+453 NGFTKNTDLE
-463 IERKFNFFN
+463 IERTFNFFN

-499 DDFETSSTEQPKK
+499 DDFEASATEQPRREK
-512 EQLIDWETGFEFKKP
+512 LIDWEAGFEFKKP
-527 KYAINANIYYM
+527 KYAINANVYYM

-553 GAYTRTN
+553 GAYTRIN
-560 VPNSYRAGIEL
+560 VPKSYRTGLEL
-571 QVKYALNKKYS
+571 QVKYAFNKYFNS
-582 TSYSITLSQ
+582 SYNITFSQ
-591 NKIKEFTEY
+591 NKIEEFTEY
-600 VDDYDQFTQV
+600 IDDYDQFTQV
-610 AIQHKNTNIAL
+610 AIPHKNTNIAL

-632 WKPNDKFSF
+632 WKPNDKLSF
-641 FWTTKYT
+641 FWTSKYT
-648 SKQFLDNTENK
+648 SKQFLDNTQNK
-659 NRILDAYF
+659 DRILDAFF

-680 PKFTMLLQLYFNN
+680 TKFTMLLQLYANN
-693 ILNVQ
+693 VLDVK
-698 YTPNGYTYSYISNG
+698 YAPNGYTFSYIYDRTL
-712 SVTTSNNYY
+712 TTSNNFY

>member
-1 MTKLLGTFAFLFLVA
+1 MTKLLGTIAFAFLLQPLT
-16 NSMAQTKPTSISKR
+16 AQKQ
-30 KENISKYTDSIN
+30 N
-42 KYTDSIRSLPPLEV
+42 YTDSIRSLPPLEV
-56 KAIRVSEQAPFA
+56 KSIRVSEQAPFA

-176 TNDYHPT
+176 TNDYNPKA
-183 SYLSLQN
+183 YLSLQN
-190 TVGSFNSFKN
+190 SAGSFNSFKN
-200 NIVFGSGL
+200 NLVFGSGL
-208 LNNKF
+208 INNRF
-213 TIDGRLSSIMSDGFI
+213 TIDGRMSSITSDGFI
-228 DRANADLKSFYLS
+228 DRATSNLKSFFLS
-241 TTYWGNQSSLRLN
+241 TTYWGDQSSLRLN
-254 VFTGKE
+254 IFSGKE
-260 RTYQAWYGVPQEL
+260 KTYQAWYGVPQEL

-283 GTEKADAPYNNQTD
+283 GTEKADAPYDNQTD
-297 NYSQTH
+297 NYTQTH

-310 NINSQWK
+310 NMMGNWK

-335 AGVNFSDYFIDIARK
+335 AGVDFSDYNIDITNK
-350 MNVPSDLVRRRWLDN
+350 TNVPADLVRRRWLDN
-365 SFYGQIAALS
+365 QFYGQIAAIS

-384 IGGGWSIYDGLHYG
+384 IGGGWSVYDGLHFG
-398 SLPYLDIRL
+398 TLPYLANTL
-407 APADYRYYDNDA
+407 APTNYRYYDNDA
-419 VKKEMNTYVKWERK
+419 LKKEMNTYVKWERR
-433 LTKTFRSFIDLQY
+433 LTKQFKSFIDLQY
-446 RNVNHQM
+446 RFVNHQM
-453 NGFTKNTNLS
+453 NGFTKNTDLE

-472 PKMGLTYQAKN
+472 PKMGLTYQARN
-483 IFYYTSVAV
+483 VFYYTSVAV

-499 DDFETSSTEQPKK
+499 DDFEASVNEQPKR
-512 EQLIDWETGFEFKKP
+512 EQLIDWETGLEFKKP
-527 KYAINANIYYM
+527 KYVLNANIYYM

-560 VPNSYRAGIEL
+560 VPKSYRAGVEL
-571 QVKYALNKKYS
+571 QLKYALSKKYI
-582 TSYSITLSQ
+582 TTYSVTFSQ

-600 VDDYDQFTQV
+600 IDDYDQYTQV

-632 WKPNDKFSF
+632 WKPNDKLSF
-641 FWTTKYT
+641 FWTTKYI
-648 SKQFLDNTENK
+648 SKQFLDNTQNES
-659 NRILDAYF
+659 RILDSYLL
-667 INDINAHWTILNK
+667 NDINAHWTILNK
-680 PKFTMLLQLYFNN
+680 AKYTMLLQLYANN
-693 ILNVQ
+693 ILDVQ
-698 YTPNGYTYSYISNG
+698 YAPNGYTYSYIYDRTT
-712 SVTTSNNYY
+712 TTSNNYY

-727 YWISLK
+727 FWVSLK

>member
-1 MTKLLGTFAFLFLVA
+1 MTKLLGTLVSILFFIP
-16 NSMAQTKPTSISKR
+16 SMAQKQKQIVAK
-30 KENISKYTDSIN
+30 KDSIN
-42 KYTDSIRSLPPLEV
+42 KFTDSIRSLPPLEI
-56 KAIRVSEQAPFA
+56 KAIRLSEQAPFA

-76 IALNNVGQDLPFLLE
+76 IALNNVGQDLPFFLE

-130 NDPESM
+130 NDAESM

-143 PDFSSSV
+143 PDFSSSA

-176 TNDYHPT
+176 TNEYNP
-183 SYLSLQN
+183 SAYLSLQN
-190 TVGSFNSFKN
+190 TAGSFNSFKN

-208 LNNKF
+208 INNKF
-213 TIDGRLSSIMSDGFI
+213 TIDGRVSSIRSDGFI
-228 DRANADLKSFYLS
+228 DRANSDLKSFFLS
-241 TTYWGNQSSLRLN
+241 GTYWGDNSSLRLN
-254 VFTGKE
+254 VFSGKE

-283 GTEKADAPYNNQTD
+283 GTEKADAPYENQTD
-297 NYSQTH
+297 NYTQTH

-310 NINSQWK
+310 QVNNNWK
-317 WNTAFYLTTGKGY
+317 WNTAFFLTTGKGY

-335 AGVNFSDYFIDIARK
+335 AGVDFSDYNIDIK
-350 MNVPSDLVRRRWLDN
+350 GKINVPADLVRRRWLDN
-365 SFYGQIAALS
+365 NFYGQIAALS
-375 YVDSLNDLT
+375 YIDSLNDLT
-384 IGGGWSIYDGLHYG
+384 IGGGWSVYDGLHFG
-398 SLPYLDIRL
+398 TLPYLSQTF
-407 APADYRYYDNDA
+407 APANFRYYDNDA
-419 VKKEMNTYVKWERK
+419 LKKEMNSYVKWERK
-433 LTKTFRSFIDLQY
+433 LTKQFRSFIDLQY
-446 RNVNHQM
+446 RFVNHQM
-453 NGFTKNTNLS
+453 NGFTKNTDLE
-463 IERKFNFFN
+463 IERTFNFFN

-499 DDFETSSTEQPKK
+499 DDFEASATEQPRR
-512 EQLIDWETGFEFKKP
+512 EQLIDWEAGFEFKKP
-527 KYAINANIYYM
+527 KYAINANVYYM

-553 GAYTRTN
+553 GAYTRIN
-560 VPNSYRAGIEL
+560 VPKSYRTGLEL
-571 QVKYALNKKYS
+571 QVKYAFNKKYN
-582 TSYSITLSQ
+582 TSYSITFSQ
-591 NKIKEFTEY
+591 NKIEEFTEY
-600 VDDYDQFTQV
+600 IDDYDQFTQV
-610 AIQHKNTNIAL
+610 AIPHKNTNIAL

-632 WKPNDKFSF
+632 WKPNDKLSF
-641 FWTTKYT
+641 FWTSKYT
-648 SKQFLDNTENK
+648 SKQFLDNTQNK
-659 NRILDAYF
+659 DRILDAFF

-680 PKFTMLLQLYFNN
+680 TKFTMLLQLYANN
-693 ILNVQ
+693 VLDVQ
-698 YTPNGYTYSYISNG
+698 YAPNGYTFSYIYDRTL
-712 SVTTSNNYY
+712 TTSNNFY

>member
-1 MTKLLGTFAFLFLVA
+1 MTKLLGTLVSILFFIP
-16 NSMAQTKPTSISKR
+16 SMAQKQKQIVAK
-30 KENISKYTDSIN
+30 KDSIN
-42 KYTDSIRSLPPLEV
+42 KFTDSIRSLPPLEI
-56 KAIRVSEQAPFA
+56 KAIRLSEQAPFA

-130 NDPESM
+130 NDAESM

-143 PDFSSSV
+143 PDFSSSA

-176 TNDYHPT
+176 TNEYNP
-183 SYLSLQN
+183 SAYLSLQN
-190 TVGSFNSFKN
+190 TAGSFNSFKN

-208 LNNKF
+208 INNKF
-213 TIDGRLSSIMSDGFI
+213 TIDGRVSSIRSDGFI
-228 DRANADLKSFYLS
+228 DRANSDLKSFFLS
-241 TTYWGNQSSLRLN
+241 GTYWGDNSSLRLN
-254 VFTGKE
+254 VFSGKE

-283 GTEKADAPYNNQTD
+283 GTEKADAPYENQTD
-297 NYSQTH
+297 NYTQTH

-310 NINSQWK
+310 QVNNNWK
-317 WNTAFYLTTGKGY
+317 WNTAFFLTTGKGY

-335 AGVNFSDYFIDIARK
+335 AGVDFSDYNIDIK
-350 MNVPSDLVRRRWLDN
+350 GKINVPADLVRRRWLDN
-365 SFYGQIAALS
+365 NFYGQIAALS
-375 YVDSLNDLT
+375 YIDSLNDLT
-384 IGGGWSIYDGLHYG
+384 VGGGWSVYDGLHFG
-398 SLPYLDIRL
+398 TLPYLSQTF
-407 APADYRYYDNDA
+407 APANFRYYDNDA
-419 VKKEMNTYVKWERK
+419 LKKEMNSYVKWERK
-433 LTKTFRSFIDLQY
+433 LTKQFRSFIDLQY
-446 RNVNHQM
+446 RFVNHQM
-453 NGFTKNTNLS
+453 NGFTKNTDLE
-463 IERKFNFFN
+463 IERTFNFFN

-499 DDFETSSTEQPKK
+499 DDFEASATEQPRR
-512 EQLIDWETGFEFKKP
+512 EQLIDWEAGFEFKKP
-527 KYAINANIYYM
+527 KYAINANVYYM

-553 GAYTRTN
+553 GAYTRIN
-560 VPNSYRAGIEL
+560 VPKSYRTGLEL
-571 QVKYALNKKYS
+571 QVKYAFNKKYN
-582 TSYSITLSQ
+582 TSYSITFSQ
-591 NKIKEFTEY
+591 NKIEEFTEY
-600 VDDYDQFTQV
+600 IDDYDQFTQV
-610 AIQHKNTNIAL
+610 AIPHKNTNIAL

-632 WKPNDKFSF
+632 WKPNDKLSF
-641 FWTTKYT
+641 FWTSKYT
-648 SKQFLDNTENK
+648 SKQFLDNTQNK
-659 NRILDAYF
+659 DRILDAFF

-680 PKFTMLLQLYFNN
+680 TKFTMLLQLYANN
-693 ILNVQ
+693 VLDVQ
-698 YTPNGYTYSYISNG
+698 YAPNGYTFSYIYDRTL
-712 SVTTSNNYY
+712 TTSNNFY

>member
-1 MTKLLGTFAFLFLVA
+1 MTKLLGTLVSILFFIP
-16 NSMAQTKPTSISKR
+16 SMAQKQKQIVAK
-30 KENISKYTDSIN
+30 KDSIN
-42 KYTDSIRSLPPLEV
+42 KFTDSIRSLPPLEI
-56 KAIRVSEQAPFA
+56 KAIRLSEQAPFA

-76 IALNNVGQDLPFLLE
+76 IALNNVGQDLPFFLE

-130 NDPESM
+130 NDAESM

-143 PDFSSSV
+143 PDFSSSA

-176 TNDYHPT
+176 TNEYNP
-183 SYLSLQN
+183 SAYLSLQN
-190 TVGSFNSFKN
+190 TAGSFNSFKN

-208 LNNKF
+208 INNKF
-213 TIDGRLSSIMSDGFI
+213 TIDGRVSSIRSDGFI
-228 DRANADLKSFYLS
+228 DRANSDLKSFFLS
-241 TTYWGNQSSLRLN
+241 GTYWGDNSSLRLN
-254 VFTGKE
+254 VFSGKE

-283 GTEKADAPYNNQTD
+283 GTEKADAPYENQTD
-297 NYSQTH
+297 NYTQTH

-310 NINSQWK
+310 QVNNNWK
-317 WNTAFYLTTGKGY
+317 WNTAFFLTTGKGY

-335 AGVNFSDYFIDIARK
+335 AGVDFSDYNIDIK
-350 MNVPSDLVRRRWLDN
+350 GKINVPADLVRRRWLDN
-365 SFYGQIAALS
+365 NFYGQIAALS
-375 YVDSLNDLT
+375 YIDSLNDLT
-384 IGGGWSIYDGLHYG
+384 VGGGWSVYDGLHFG
-398 SLPYLDIRL
+398 TLPYLSQTL
-407 APADYRYYDNDA
+407 APANFRYYDNDA
-419 VKKEMNTYVKWERK
+419 LKKEMNSYVKWERK
-433 LTKTFRSFIDLQY
+433 LTKQFRSFIDLQY
-446 RNVNHQM
+446 RFVNHQM
-453 NGFTKNTNLS
+453 NGFTKNTDLE
-463 IERKFNFFN
+463 IERTFNFFN

-499 DDFETSSTEQPKK
+499 EDFEASATEQPRR
-512 EQLIDWETGFEFKKP
+512 EQLIDWEAGFEFKKP
-527 KYAINANIYYM
+527 KYAINANVYYM

-553 GAYTRTN
+553 GAYTRIN
-560 VPNSYRAGIEL
+560 VPKSYRTGLEL
-571 QVKYALNKKYS
+571 QVKYAFNKKYN
-582 TSYSITLSQ
+582 TSYSITFSQ
-591 NKIKEFTEY
+591 NKIEEFTEY
-600 VDDYDQFTQV
+600 IDDYDQYTQV
-610 AIQHKNTNIAL
+610 AIPHKNTNIAL

-632 WKPNDKFSF
+632 WKPNDKLSF
-641 FWTTKYT
+641 FWTSKYT
-648 SKQFLDNTENK
+648 SKQFLDNTQNK
-659 NRILDAYF
+659 DRILDAFF

-680 PKFTMLLQLYFNN
+680 TKFSMLLQFYANN
-693 ILNVQ
+693 VLDVQ
-698 YTPNGYTYSYISNG
+698 YAPNGYTFSYIYDRTL
-712 SVTTSNNYY
+712 TTSNNFY

>member
-1 MTKLLGTFAFLFLVA
+1 MNKLLGTLVSILFFVA
-16 NSMAQTKPTSISKR
+16 LNAQKSTQVVAKK
-30 KENISKYTDSIN
+30 DSTN
-42 KYTDSIRSLPPLEV
+42 KFTDSIRSLPPLEI
-56 KAIRVSEQAPFA
+56 KAIRLSEQAPFA

-130 NDPESM
+130 NDAESM

-143 PDFSSSV
+143 PDFGSSV

-176 TNDYHPT
+176 TNEYNPNA
-183 SYLSLQN
+183 YLSLQN
-190 TVGSFNSFKN
+190 TAGSFNSFKN
-200 NIVFGSGL
+200 NLVFGSGL
-208 LNNKF
+208 INNKF
-213 TIDGRLSSIMSDGFI
+213 TFDGRVSSIRSDGFI
-228 DRANADLKSFYLS
+228 DRANSDLKSFFLS
-241 TTYWGNQSSLRLN
+241 STYWGEKSSLRLN
-254 VFTGKE
+254 VFSGKE

-283 GTEKADAPYNNQTD
+283 GTEKADAPYENQTD
-297 NYSQTH
+297 NYTQTH

-310 NINSQWK
+310 QINTKWK
-317 WNTAFYLTTGKGY
+317 WNTAFFLTTGKGY

-335 AGVNFSDYFIDIARK
+335 AGVDFADYNIDIK
-350 MNVPSDLVRRRWLDN
+350 GKINVPADLVRRRWLDN
-365 SFYGQIAALS
+365 NFYGQITAVS

-384 IGGGWSIYDGLHYG
+384 IGGGWTVYDGLHFG
-398 SLPYLDIRL
+398 TLPYLSQTF
-407 APADYRYYDNDA
+407 APANFRYYDNDA
-419 VKKEMNTYVKWERK
+419 IKKERNSYVKWERK
-433 LTKTFRSFIDLQY
+433 LSKQFKSFLDLQY
-446 RNVNHQM
+446 RYVSHQM
-453 NGFTKNTNLS
+453 NGFTKNTDLE
-463 IERKFNFFN
+463 IERTFNFFN
-472 PKMGLTYQAKN
+472 PKMGLTYQTKN

-499 DDFETSSTEQPKK
+499 DDFEASATEQPRR
-512 EQLIDWETGFEFKKP
+512 EQLVDWETGFEFKKP
-527 KYAINANIYYM
+527 KYAINANVYYM

-553 GAYTRTN
+553 GAYTRIN
-560 VPNSYRAGIEL
+560 VPKSYRAGIEL
-571 QVKYALNKKYS
+571 QLKYALNKKYN
-582 TSYSITLSQ
+582 TSYSITFSQ
-591 NKIKEFTEY
+591 NKIEEFTEY
-600 VDDYDQFTQV
+600 IDDYDQFTQV

-621 SPSLTTNRTFN
+621 SPTLTTNRTFN
-632 WKPNDKFSF
+632 WRPNDKLSF

-648 SKQFLDNTENK
+648 SKQFLDNTQNK
-659 NRILDAYF
+659 DRKLDAFF
-667 INDINAHWTILNK
+667 INDLNAQWTVMNK
-680 PKFTMLLQLYFNN
+680 RKFTMLLQVYANN
-693 ILNVQ
+693 VLDVQ
-698 YTPNGYTYSYISNG
+698 YAPNGYTFSYIYDRTL
-712 SVTTSNNYY
+712 TTSNNFY

-733 IDLK
+733 IDIK

>member
-1 MTKLLGTFAFLFLVA
+1 MTKLLGTIAFAFLLQPLT
-16 NSMAQTKPTSISKR
+16 AQKQ
-30 KENISKYTDSIN
+30 N
-42 KYTDSIRSLPPLEV
+42 YTDSIRSLPPLEV
-56 KAIRVSEQAPFA
+56 KSIRVSEQAPFA

-176 TNDYHPT
+176 TNDYNPKA
-183 SYLSLQN
+183 YLSLQN
-190 TVGSFNSFKN
+190 SAGSFNSFKN
-200 NIVFGSGL
+200 NLVFGSGL
-208 LNNKF
+208 LNNRF
-213 TIDGRLSSIMSDGFI
+213 TIDGRMSSITSDGFI
-228 DRANADLKSFYLS
+228 DRATSNLKSFFLS
-241 TTYWGNQSSLRLN
+241 TTYWGDQSSLRLN
-254 VFTGKE
+254 IFSGKE
-260 RTYQAWYGVPQEL
+260 KTYQAWYGVPQEL

-283 GTEKADAPYNNQTD
+283 GTEKADAPYDNQTD
-297 NYSQTH
+297 NYTQTH

-310 NINSQWK
+310 NIMGNWK

-335 AGVNFSDYFIDIARK
+335 AGVDFSDYNIDITNK
-350 MNVPSDLVRRRWLDN
+350 TNVPADLVRRRWLDN
-365 SFYGQIAALS
+365 QFYGQIAAIS

-384 IGGGWSIYDGLHYG
+384 IGGGWSVYDGLHFG
-398 SLPYLDIRL
+398 TLPYLANTL
-407 APADYRYYDNDA
+407 APTNYRYYDNDA
-419 VKKEMNTYVKWERK
+419 LKKEMNTYVKWERR
-433 LTKTFRSFIDLQY
+433 LTKQFKSFIDLQY
-446 RNVNHQM
+446 RFVNHQM
-453 NGFTKNTNLS
+453 NGFTKNTDLE

-483 IFYYTSVAV
+483 VFYYTSVAV

-499 DDFETSSTEQPKK
+499 DDFEASVNEQPKR

-560 VPNSYRAGIEL
+560 VPKSYRAGVEL
-571 QVKYALNKKYS
+571 QLKYALNKKYS
-582 TSYSITLSQ
+582 TSYSVTFSQ

-600 VDDYDQFTQV
+600 IDDYDQYTQV

-632 WKPNDKFSF
+632 WKPNDKLSF
-641 FWTTKYT
+641 FWTTKYI
-648 SKQFLDNTENK
+648 SKQFLDNTQNES
-659 NRILDAYF
+659 RILDSYLL
-667 INDINAHWTILNK
+667 NDINAHWTILNK
-680 PKFTMLLQLYFNN
+680 AKYTMLLQLYANN
-693 ILNVQ
+693 ILDVQ
-698 YTPNGYTYSYISNG
+698 YAPNGYTYSYIYERTT
-712 SVTTSNNYY
+712 TTSNNYY

-727 YWISLK
+727 FWVSLK

>member
-1 MTKLLGTFAFLFLVA
+1 MNKLLGTLVSILFFVA
-16 NSMAQTKPTSISKR
+16 LNAQKSTQVVAKK
-30 KENISKYTDSIN
+30 DSTN
-42 KYTDSIRSLPPLEV
+42 KFTDSIRSLPPLEI
-56 KAIRVSEQAPFA
+56 KAIRLSEQAPFA

-130 NDPESM
+130 NDAESM

-143 PDFSSSV
+143 PDFGSSV

-176 TNDYHPT
+176 TNEYNPNA
-183 SYLSLQN
+183 YLSLQN
-190 TVGSFNSFKN
+190 TAGSFNSFKN
-200 NIVFGSGL
+200 NLVFGSGL
-208 LNNKF
+208 INNKF
-213 TIDGRLSSIMSDGFI
+213 TFDGRVSSIRSDGFI
-228 DRANADLKSFYLS
+228 DRANSDLKSFFLS
-241 TTYWGNQSSLRLN
+241 STYWGEKSSLRLN
-254 VFTGKE
+254 VFSGKE

-283 GTEKADAPYNNQTD
+283 GTEKADAPYENQTD
-297 NYSQTH
+297 NYTQTH
-303 YQLFYNK
+303 YQLFYNEQ
-310 NINSQWK
+310 INTNWK
-317 WNTAFYLTTGKGY
+317 WNTAFFLTTGKGY

-335 AGVNFSDYFIDIARK
+335 AGVNFADYNIDIK
-350 MNVPSDLVRRRWLDN
+350 GKINVPADLVRRRWLDN
-365 SFYGQIAALS
+365 NFYGQITALS

-384 IGGGWSIYDGLHYG
+384 IGGGWTVYDGLHFG
-398 SLPYLDIRL
+398 TLPYLSQTF
-407 APADYRYYDNDA
+407 APANFRFYDNDA
-419 VKKEMNTYVKWERK
+419 IKKERNSYVKWERK
-433 LTKTFRSFIDLQY
+433 LSKQFKSFLDLQY
-446 RNVNHQM
+446 RYVSHQM
-453 NGFTKNTNLS
+453 NGFTRNTDLE

-499 DDFETSSTEQPKK
+499 DDFEASATEQPRR
-512 EQLIDWETGFEFKKP
+512 EQLVDWETGFELKKP
-527 KYAINANIYYM
+527 KYAINANVYYM
-538 DYKDQLVLTGKINDV
+538 NYKDQLVLTGKINDV

-560 VPNSYRAGIEL
+560 VPKSYRAGLEL
-571 QVKYALNKKYS
+571 QVKYAFNKKYN
-582 TSYSITLSQ
+582 TSYSITFSQ
-591 NKIKEFTEY
+591 NKIEEFTEY
-600 VDDYDQFTQV
+600 IDDYDQFTQV

-621 SPSLTTNRTFN
+621 SPSLITNRTFN
-632 WKPNDKFSF
+632 WKPNDKLSF

-648 SKQFLDNTENK
+648 SKQFLDNTQNK
-659 NRILDAYF
+659 DRQLDAFF
-667 INDINAHWTILNK
+667 INDLNAHWTILNK
-680 PKFTMLLQLYFNN
+680 TKFTMLLQLYANN
-693 ILNVQ
+693 VLDVK
-698 YTPNGYTYSYISNG
+698 YAPNGYTFSYIYDRTL
-712 SVTTSNNYY
+712 TTSNNFY

-733 IDLK
+733 IDIK